1 MFVQSVF
8 KKRSRFV
15 ARLSA
20 VLIFIAWAA
29 IVPCGAEE
37 DGKPVK
43 KILLVSSFTEV
54 VKNGVFAKCIDEP
67 LAGKSLTFIPAA
79 SAVEK
84 FTFYVKAAKK
94 AFEKTGVRVDV
105 LDIINA
111 SREEVAATIEKND
124 LLYIAGGNTFF
135 LLQELKKSGADKAV
149 REHIRKGKLYIGE
162 SAGTIILAPDIE
174 YAKDYDDPKKA
185 PGLDGYDAL
194 KVLDFYPLP
203 HYTEFPFKKGVE
215 KIISEN
221 ESLGENRKVMYP
233 FTNKQAL
240 LIIGNKVTLA
250 E

>member
-20 VLIFIAWAA
+20 VLIFIACVAT
-29 IVPCGAEE
+29 VPGGAEE

-94 AFEKTGVRVDV
+94 AFEKMGIKVDV

-111 SREEVAATIEKND
+111 SHEEVAATIEKND

-185 PGLDGYDAL
+185 PGLGGYDAL

-215 KIISEN
+215 KIIAEN